1 MPVRMA
7 DTATESRVQ
16 IAREPRMPIGMS
28 RWGRFASCAA
38 VETASNPMYAKKTSP
53 APRSTP
59 DQPKVPHSPVLGG
72 MKGFQFDGLRCE
84 SPTAMITRTMV
95 TLRSTITLLTPADS
109 LIPITR
115 MVDISATMKT
125 AGRLISAPVR
135 LSPVWTQPATALWTC
150 PVVHQT
156 GGGVGGV
163 APGGGGLPRPGG
175 APGGGGVGEVGGRGD
190 AEGAEQT
197 ARGPG
202 PAAPHGRGPGG

>member
-1 MPVRMA
+1 
-7 DTATESRVQ
+7 
-16 IAREPRMPIGMS
+16 MPIGMS

-135 LSPVWTQPATALWTC
+135 LSPEWTQPATALWTC

-156 GGGVGGV
+156 VGDLVSRAGEGARAPPWGASARGRVGGVGGRV
-163 APGGGGLPRPGG
+163 
-175 APGGGGVGEVGGRGD
+175 D
-190 AEGAEQT
+190 AEEAEQIDQV
-197 ARGPG
+197 AA
-202 PAAPHGRGPGG
+202 PAGPHGRGPGG